1 MSLSP
6 EYLKY
11 LSLKCVKTTMVGGN
25 FHIYDVQITGK
36 CICQSNIYYASS
48 DKTLPAHVLTIIPQE
63 EVHIIAGRGS
73 PNASLK
79 NSYTGMRYQPSIS
92 NPLSKDFRNPNVK
105 RSLTTNVLYV
115 ALQLFSVLNS
125 KNPNL
130 TNHSFEQREVLLNHI
145 DHSIDAQIFKYQ
157 NMQ

>member
-1 MSLSP
+1 
-6 EYLKY
+6 
-11 LSLKCVKTTMVGGN
+11 
-25 FHIYDVQITGK
+25 
-36 CICQSNIYYASS
+36 
-48 DKTLPAHVLTIIPQE
+48 
-63 EVHIIAGRGS
+63 
-73 PNASLK
+73 
-79 NSYTGMRYQPSIS
+79 MRYQPSIS
-92 NPLSKDFRNPNVK
+92 SPLSKDFRNPNVK